1 VAEDYWKTVGR
12 VPSSLGV
19 DPAFA
24 ALIDPGV
31 SVLDL
36 GCGDGRT
43 LAELA
48 AAVPRGREFWAGVDV
63 NREVLARAASRGL
76 VRTGFVLADI
86 AALPFAD
93 GRFDYGVMHAVL
105 TTLVTPAERRAV
117 LAEAFRVLRRGLYVS
132 DFLLT
137 PDQPLYR
144 ERYARGLVETGSGA
158 PFGSWTGSDTCTRP
172 ITFRRRNCAG
182 FFPGPDSPGG
192 PAAGPVAHPVRQ
204 GHKRRGHHGHEIL
217 SRFFSFLKAPTARSG
232 RFSWSG
238 PPRGG
243 IAGQMAPSL
252 LRKSRLLFSA
262 RCGFFPVPS
271 GGA

>member
-144 ERYARGLVETGSGA
+144 ERYARGLVETGERGTFRVMDGERYLYTAHHFSQEELCGLFSGA
-158 PFGSWTGSDTCTRP
+158 GFPRVAL
-172 ITFRRRNCAG
+172 RRVL
-182 FFPGPDSPGG
+182 SP
-192 PAAGPVAHPVRQ
+192 
-204 GHKRRGHHGHEIL
+204 
-217 SRFFSFLKAPTARSG
+217 TRSG
-232 RFSWSG
+232 KVING
-238 PPRGG
+238 AV
-243 IAGQMAPSL
+243 IMAM
-252 LRKSRLLFSA
+252 KS
-262 RCGFFPVPS
+262 
-271 GGA
+271 